1 LAAEHDRIGED
12 IMHTMFG
19 GRSRRPAA
27 LALALTMGAMTP
39 AAAQQ
44 VTELKVGLAAL
55 VNTALPLHLAEAG
68 GFYAKQNLKVTIAD
82 MGGGTRG
89 GLALGT
95 GELQVMHVGLSGV
108 ADINGKGG
116 DLRVIASLSNVM
128 RFIFYSDPKVKSA
141 AELKGGTVGVSSFG
155 SESDSAASLALR
167 QLGLSRSDVSMKEAG
182 GSPQRLAAIKSG
194 AITAAAMN
202 EPASTLARE
211 QGLYPLVDLFA
222 AKTPWLFTGLSVD
235 KRWLDAN
242 RPVLGRFLAATLE
255 GAYRGLTDEKW
266 AKEILAKDYKIADP
280 KIADIAF
287 ADFKA
292 QMPLAA
298 RPTAEAA
305 ENVLTLLPTFGVKL
319 KSRNIEDHVDTGVI
333 DALIAD
339 GTIATL
345 QRRYGLNP

>member
-1 LAAEHDRIGED
+1 MRNGTIDRSWRRAAA
-12 IMHTMFG
+12 F
-19 GRSRRPAA
+19 A
-27 LALALTMGAMTP
+27 LALPLGAMTP
-39 AAAQQ
+39 ASAQQ
-44 VTELKVGLAAL
+44 RTELKVGLAAL
-55 VNTALPLHLAEAG
+55 VNTALPLHLADAG
-68 GFYAKQNLKVTIAD
+68 GFYAKQGLKVTILD

-128 RFIFYSDPKVKSA
+128 RFIFFSDPKVKSA
-141 AELKGGTVGVSSFG
+141 ADLKGGIVGVSSFG

-167 QLGLSRSDVSMKEAG
+167 QLGLSRSDVTIKEAG

-202 EPASTLARE
+202 EPASTLASE

-222 AKTPWLFTGLSVD
+222 ARTPWLFTGLSVN
-235 KRWLDAN
+235 KRYLDAN
-242 RPVLGRFLAATLE
+242 RAVLGRFMNATLE
-255 GAYRGLTDEKW
+255 GAYRGLTDETW
-266 AKEILAKDYKIADP
+266 AKQILAKEYKIASP
-280 KIADIAF
+280 KIVDIAY

-292 QMPLAA
+292 QMPLSAL
-298 RPTAEAA
+298 PTREAS
-305 ENVLTLLPTFGVKL
+305 ENVLALLLSFGAKL
-319 KSRNIEDHVDTGVI
+319 KSQKIEDHVDTGVI
-333 DALIAD
+333 DALMAD

-345 QRRYGLNP
+345 QRRYGLN

>member
-1 LAAEHDRIGED
+1 
-12 IMHTMFG
+12 MHTMFG
-19 GRSRRPAA
+19 GRSRRAAA

-39 AAAQQ
+39 AVAQQ

-167 QLGLSRSDVSMKEAG
+167 QLGLSRSDVTMKEAG

-242 RPVLGRFLAATLE
+242 RPVLGHFLAATLE